1 MYACAVSHV
10 NRGSQRGF
18 ACKRAQ
24 VTVNRK
30 NWYTTIPG
38 FCQDRS
44 IQTALSYA
52 VAVVSILS
60 DWIFAI
66 LPIFLLWNVQ
76 LDWRVKCSVVGML
89 GLGVL

>member
-1 MYACAVSHV
+1 MCARTVSV
-10 NRGSQRGF
+10 FSQLF
-18 ACKRAQ
+18 VEDC
-24 VTVNRK
+24 VDLSRK
-30 NWYTTIPG
+30 NWFTTMPG
-38 FCQDRS
+38 SCQDRG
-44 IQTALSYA
+44 IQTSLSYA

-76 LDWRVKCSVVGML
+76 LDWRVKCSVIGML